1 MVPPSA
7 QFLHGFAQAVRL
19 DVGDERVELLAFHQG
34 EDVGEWMKL
43 EAIGSKAAL
52 VSLCRGALLRKSC
65 RASPLAAAGLTLFRW
80 LRRLAAV
87 VTAVPVV
94 LSVRCLRSPA

>member
-34 EDVGEWMKL
+34 EDVRERVEPELSWIV
-43 EAIGSKAAL
+43 AI
-52 VSLCRGALLRKSC
+52 
-65 RASPLAAAGLTLFRW
+65 ASAI
-80 LRRLAAV
+80 
-87 VTAVPVV
+87 
-94 LSVRCLRSPA
+94 